1 MCHSVMIKGIEA
13 LVVECML
20 GARRYGVEDRVLA
33 SLEETFPQMK
43 WNERAD
49 YLVSRVVVHGRR
61 RAAEMREVAATLREA
76 GVEPFMASA
85 TAQCQDRIADLADAE
100 DRMHATGKD
109 FSWRRFA
116 DALVVPED
124 VA

>member
-1 MCHSVMIKGIEA
+1 
-13 LVVECML
+13 
-20 GARRYGVEDRVLA
+20 
-33 SLEETFPQMK
+33 
-43 WNERAD
+43 
-49 YLVSRVVVHGRR
+49 
-61 RAAEMREVAATLREA
+61 MREVAATLREA